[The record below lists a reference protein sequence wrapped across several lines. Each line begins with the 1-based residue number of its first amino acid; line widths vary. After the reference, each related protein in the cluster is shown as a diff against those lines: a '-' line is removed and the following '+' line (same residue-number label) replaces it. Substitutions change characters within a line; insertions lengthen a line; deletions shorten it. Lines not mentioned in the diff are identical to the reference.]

1 MAPAHGAGRPW
12 RTGGVLLRF
21 RRSAPAK
28 KDSDTPDTPVAPS
41 IVFFGGKGGVGKTTM
56 AAAHALHF
64 ADRGLRTLLLSTD
77 PAHSLGDVLATPLGD
92 TPVQV
97 GENLWVREPDADAAL
112 RRRVRRIGDDA
123 ARALPREIL
132 PAVSRHLDH
141 AAAGPGMAESALADL
156 LMDTMEEV
164 PDRWD
169 RLVVDSAPTGHLMR
183 LLHLPELLTPWVQGL
198 ARQRER
204 AVDADR
210 FAVGVIGG
218 TREGVEDPL
227 LEKLHARRRRL
238 ERAAARLRE
247 DAEVRLV
254 LVPRRMVLAETD
266 RAARELADTGFRLG
280 TVVVNQVPADVDP
293 EVIGD
298 VRARFTEQG
307 TVESPLTDRE
317 PIGPDALRDLLTHL
331 A

>member
-1 MAPAHGAGRPW
+1 MLLRLRRTTRAKQDPDAPA
-12 RTGGVLLRF
+12 V
-21 RRSAPAK
+21 
-28 KDSDTPDTPVAPS
+28 PS

-92 TPVQV
+92 TPVRV

-156 LMDTMEEV
+156 LMETMEEV

-183 LLHLPELLTPWVQGL
+183 LLHLPELLTPWVEGL

-218 TREGVEDPL
+218 TRESTDDPL
-227 LEKLHARRRRL
+227 LERLHARRLGL

-266 RAARELADTGFRLG
+266 RAAQELADTGFRLG

-298 VRARFTEQG
+298 VRARFAEQG
-307 TVESPLTDRE
+307 TVESPLVGRE
-317 PIGPDALRDLLTHL
+317 PIGLDALRDLLAHL
-331 A
+331 TGPRPQP